1 MMNKTAGK
9 RSQIRLGL
17 AILLLGL
24 VFFSAGCD
32 ILLPAGPLPPTAT
45 PTTTL
50 TPTATIDWFPAT
62 PTPTLIPISSPTPQ
76 ATLPDSR
83 EGVTELL
90 ISDDFSDP
98 TTWTAPSAASGN
110 VAFGNEDLV
119 LAAAQ
124 QDAYLFSLSPHTLSA
139 NFYLELTFETTLC
152 QQDDQFG
159 VVFWREGQGDY
170 YRLALSCD
178 GQYRLDLVQSGVPVV
193 VRDWEKASHAQPGAP
208 ATNRIGLW
216 VYEGA
221 FQLYIN
227 DAFQFEERVA
237 QQRSGELGV
246 FARTVTS
253 SAMTVRVSDLQ
264 IYRVEGD

>member
-1 MMNKTAGK
+1 MMNKIERKNHQK
-9 RSQIRLGL
+9 RFGL
-17 AILLLGL
+17 AILLLGI

-50 TPTATIDWFPAT
+50 TPTPTIDWFPAT
-62 PTPTLIPISSPTPQ
+62 PTPTLIPIPSPTPQ
-76 ATLPDSR
+76 ATLPDTR

-98 TTWTAPSAASGN
+98 TRWTAPSAASGN
-110 VAFGNEDLV
+110 VAFGNEDLA
-119 LAAAQ
+119 LAPAQ

-152 QQDDQFG
+152 QQEDQFG
-159 VVFWREGQGDY
+159 VVFWRQSQSDY
-170 YRLALSCD
+170 YRLALSCE
-178 GQYRLDLVQSGVPVV
+178 GQYRLELVQSGVSVV
-193 VRDWEKASHAQPGAP
+193 VHDWENASHAEPGAP
-208 ATNRIGLW
+208 ATNRVGLW
-216 VYEGA
+216 VYQGL

-237 QQRSGELGV
+237 QERSGELGV

-264 IYRVEGD
+264 IYRVSME